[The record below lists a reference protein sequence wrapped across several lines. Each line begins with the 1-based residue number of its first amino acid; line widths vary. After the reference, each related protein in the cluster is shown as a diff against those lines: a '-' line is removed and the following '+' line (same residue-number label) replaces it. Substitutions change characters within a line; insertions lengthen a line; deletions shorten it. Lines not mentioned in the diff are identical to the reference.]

1 MMVKRALGVGL
12 AVLLM
17 VSASA
22 CSGPSSSDTSSVAD
36 DKSTSAGSDSES
48 AEAEGGGEPAAADDV
63 DAGKIS
69 VDNSEDFAEL
79 LAGPSFGPAV
89 EAFFEEH
96 QGESLVLDGHIT
108 FVIDSEKAVYSTAT
122 IAAGDAGSTALT
134 GPLFEFTP
142 VLLPSTSP
150 LQSADLQVGTNVR
163 VTALIGSYYS
173 FEESSTFKPDRDTR
187 IVLVADSVESR

>member
-1 MMVKRALGVGL
+1 MVKRALGVGL

-17 VSASA
+17 ASASA

-36 DKSTSAGSDSES
+36 DKSTPAGSDSES

-69 VDNSEDFAEL
+69 VHNSEDFAEL

-96 QGESLVLDGHIT
+96 QGETLVLDGHIT

>member
-1 MMVKRALGVGL
+1 M
-12 AVLLM
+12 
-17 VSASA
+17 
-22 CSGPSSSDTSSVAD
+22 
-36 DKSTSAGSDSES
+36 
-48 AEAEGGGEPAAADDV
+48 
-63 DAGKIS
+63 
-69 VDNSEDFAEL
+69 
-79 LAGPSFGPAV
+79 
-89 EAFFEEH
+89 
-96 QGESLVLDGHIT
+96 VLDGHIT

-173 FEESSTFKPDRDTR
+173 FEESSTFKPNRDTR